1 MFMRNFYITGLLCF
15 FALLLS
21 YVGNAQVSVTAT
33 SGTTSGSY
41 ATVKGAFDA
50 INAGTHQG
58 IIIITLTGNTTE
70 TAEAVLKKSG
80 TGAASYTGV
89 TLKPGTGINA
99 TISGSTLT
107 TVLSILGS
115 NVTIDGSNNGST
127 SQNLTISN
135 VDTSRLGA
143 IGIYSQGTTPISNVT
158 LKNTIIKNAFVG
170 IIVADTSTGQGRFTN
185 IAIQN
190 NNIQRTIYGL
200 YTSGVP
206 VSGNGNGVSISGN
219 SLNATG
225 TNANYTL
232 GMFIR
237 GVDGATVSGNSVG
250 NFDATEDGNDIGIYI
265 ADSVRNSFIEK
276 NKISNIGYSGTNGF
290 GSYGL
295 VVATNLASANV
306 RVANNFISNI
316 YGDGWN
322 YMDANFYLDNPIG
335 ILLSSTNQT
344 GVALYYNTIY
354 LFGNT
359 LNETNAISAGI
370 YLDGGTATIVDNI
383 IVNNLGRFNTLGYGT
398 VGIFAFDVTQFA
410 TLNYNDY
417 WVSPTGTGVKAIG
430 QILTT
435 ASTTLAAWRTA
446 TSKEA
451 NGKNVQPA
459 FVSTTDLH
467 LATSGNTA
475 LQAGTPVAGITT
487 DIDGDARSAT
497 TPYMGADEIAS
508 ACTAPTITTQPTAV
522 TVCAGASASFT
533 VVASGT
539 ATLTYQWRKGGTNI
553 TGATSATYT
562 IAATTAAD
570 AGNYDVVITNGC
582 GNVTSTAVA
591 LTVNAVTAITT
602 QPTNQSACTGSSASF
617 TVVATG
623 TNLTYQWRKGG
634 VNIGG
639 ATSATYTIPS
649 VTAGDA
655 GTYDVIV
662 TGACGNVTS
671 TAVALTVNA
680 ATAITTQPTNQS
692 ACPGANATFTV
703 VATGSGT
710 VTYQWRKGG
719 SAISGA
725 TSATLTLTN
734 VTAADAGTYDVV
746 ITAACGSVTS
756 TAVSLTVGGTPSITT
771 QPTNQNGCSGSSV
784 SFTVVAS
791 GTGLTY

>member
-1 MFMRNFYITGLLCF
+1 M
-15 FALLLS
+15 
-21 YVGNAQVSVTAT
+21 
-33 SGTTSGSY
+33 
-41 ATVKGAFDA
+41 
-50 INAGTHQG
+50 
-58 IIIITLTGNTTE
+58 
-70 TAEAVLKKSG
+70 
-80 TGAASYTGV
+80 
-89 TLKPGTGINA
+89 
-99 TISGSTLT
+99 
-107 TVLSILGS
+107 
-115 NVTIDGSNNGST
+115 
-127 SQNLTISN
+127 
-135 VDTSRLGA
+135 
-143 IGIYSQGTTPISNVT
+143 
-158 LKNTIIKNAFVG
+158 
-170 IIVADTSTGQGRFTN
+170 
-185 IAIQN
+185 
-190 NNIQRTIYGL
+190 
-200 YTSGVP
+200 
-206 VSGNGNGVSISGN
+206 
-219 SLNATG
+219 
-225 TNANYTL
+225 
-232 GMFIR
+232 
-237 GVDGATVSGNSVG
+237 
-250 NFDATEDGNDIGIYI
+250 
-265 ADSVRNSFIEK
+265 
-276 NKISNIGYSGTNGF
+276 
-290 GSYGL
+290 
-295 VVATNLASANV
+295 
-306 RVANNFISNI
+306 
-316 YGDGWN
+316 
-322 YMDANFYLDNPIG
+322 
-335 ILLSSTNQT
+335 SSTNQT

-771 QPTNQNGCSGSSV
+771 QPTNQNGCSGSS
-784 SFTVVAS
+784 
-791 GTGLTY
+791 